1 MSGGFRGGSHVG
13 PFVGGRFH
21 HFGGG
26 PFHRR
31 VFVGGAVFLPFYF
44 PPPYYY
50 PPPPVYYPPPA
61 AYVAPSYPA
70 PMPQS
75 SYWYYCPE
83 SGAYY
88 PYVRECPSGWQQVA
102 PQPPS

>member
-1 MSGGFRGGSHVG
+1 MTRRSAARLLAVCILGLSASGAVHAGHGGRGAGHAAMSGGFRGGSHVG

-70 PMPQS
+70 
-75 SYWYYCPE
+75 
-83 SGAYY
+83 
-88 PYVRECPSGWQQVA
+88 
-102 PQPPS
+102 